1 MTITIIKIKPAIS
14 HLLALI
20 PAGLERRLATRTDG
34 LGGPDA
40 RTGESLSSS
49 LRARPSFEHN
59 LIRISFLRSPDVPDS
74 YNSGDYLSLE
84 EMGRLARR
92 RRKREDETQE
102 EAAASLGV
110 GQANISRAENGQS
123 DARETL
129 FRLIRR
135 YTDLDV
141 ESEPRYRLIEK
152 GDR

>member
-1 MTITIIKIKPAIS
+1 MTITIIKINPAIS

-20 PAGLERRLATRTDG
+20 PAGLERRLATRTDSP
-34 LGGPDA
+34 GGCP
-40 RTGESLSSS
+40 GESLSSS

-74 YNSGDYLSLE
+74 YDSGDYLSLE

-152 GDR
+152 RDR

>member
-1 MTITIIKIKPAIS
+1 
-14 HLLALI
+14 
-20 PAGLERRLATRTDG
+20 
-34 LGGPDA
+34 
-40 RTGESLSSS
+40 
-49 LRARPSFEHN
+49 LRARPSFEHD

-74 YNSGDYLSLE
+74 YDSGDYLSLE
-84 EMGRLARR
+84 EMGRLARH

-141 ESEPRYRLIEK
+141 EPEPRYRLIEK
-152 GDR
+152 RDR